1 MAVEPLAESDALGN
15 LEAALEP
22 LALASVPSSA
32 WQCLE
37 QRREELQ
44 DQDQDHPGR
53 AAACDALA
61 EVLRDSAPAWPTDEP
76 WQWLA
81 QPAGPDAL
89 PRIRALVV
97 VLGESITRGE
107 SSSGLCWSAG
117 SAYLA
122 LLAASGAERC
132 WGSLFHPAI
141 FRFTLSRLRRC
152 LAVPSSMPTTTSGVP
167 SAPDLKTEPGAPNAS
182 TCPLTAERAVQLL
195 DSLVALLKV
204 RSFFSSSREMTR
216 LLVSE
221 LAQLLARPV
230 SSAVG
235 EAAASGLSLIVAGAS
250 DLEELR
256 TAAAMVLRAS
266 LPALLMSQNSLGSMG
281 VGPKHWELHG
291 RRAALG
297 LAEGL
302 IQGRPCLLLPRYFK
316 EEDCD
321 EKDAE
326 ATSERP
332 VDDPMLALLQH
343 LCVSAAERAERRQLT
358 TEAILDLLVWAVAA
372 ERAVLSEGSTS
383 EDETVRAGLAE
394 EVLSRGQ
401 GIASRF
407 LCFVERF
414 LRSERSSF
422 RVVAVELA
430 SLMLER
436 GSLLAPALV
445 DRGRVQIDQ
454 RLLQALLTR
463 CYDSVATV
471 RSHALS
477 GLGAALKM
485 LATYVDGQKLLSGSL
500 CGADE
505 DEGLHMD
512 LPGLFTGAA
521 LDDKVQLRRAAM
533 ILFDSA
539 ARAIHA
545 VDPGR
550 DLSNFFDCN
559 VLGMLAADNSLVIR
573 KSAINSLGVVLNL
586 CPTPSICM
594 LWAKSV
600 LPLALDGE
608 GAVVE
613 RALEA
618 IDAAIFTPLSN
629 AISRSQGWRASASE
643 NKDEHVLVERNTVPQ
658 IPSVLQHLPQ
668 EGTEYLQRAVR
679 CFSCRQQGLKLVNLA
694 TSLAS
699 VVADFLERP
708 ILQWPQVVWPLLEEL
723 ASLGTTGAVLPELV
737 LNAWEAFDNAEQ
749 EAASAR
755 ALQAKSLGAKILCV
769 LQHCAVRLPAL
780 RAQSLASKL
789 CERLAAL
796 ELPAEQA
803 APAMRILEELRAA
816 GLAPS
821 VDAWRQ
827 SLLKSIEA
835 LFLKYSHNGQVSTFD
850 NSKSLDAEHFEA
862 CIFLL
867 GELALAGI
875 DLSSTSAGVVSCLQ
889 GIAAGDTARPRLRS
903 HAVAALGKLCLHH
916 EALAKRSVEI
926 FVFLLGPAE
935 PLAVR
940 STALIVLSDLC
951 VQYTALVDRF
961 VLHLADLLRDDSE
974 LLRRQAAMVLA
985 SLLSESFI
993 KFRGNPMYRFL
1004 YALSD
1009 PSLDVRS
1016 IVESTFERILLPRQ
1030 PGLFSWIFVGTMC
1043 VLNGWSGHPSYPGA
1057 ETNKQFSLANGPKR
1071 RAQIYRF
1078 MLSLMTREQKFNV
1091 CCQLVTGFLAHFTV
1105 SEEWQR
1111 LELPSSDATPGG
1123 QALSDAFVLL
1133 GCKEMRVCFSPRA
1146 AAVQEDEDAEAD
1158 ALEAARG
1165 VFSGVLKRVV
1175 TEKIV
1180 PIMVQLKVVMEEHHS
1195 PFLGRLRICLC
1206 EILREFGDDEIREL
1220 FGCDEHLAEE
1230 VFFDLAQ
1237 QRPAPSCA
1245 ISQILGSGPIR
1256 RRQSVSSAMASVAAA
1271 VEDAMAE
1278 PLLDATSGAATAGP
1292 EEHKEHVQTEN
1303 SSRQPGPARKRRIP
1317 GKISQTQEKR
1327 PKQHRI
1333 SSCEPLV
1340 LRSSPDRRLRV
1351 DRHVATPQLAA
1362 ERMPSTAGVGLMSA
1376 AMGLRSPEVKIE
1388 R

>member
-1 MAVEPLAESDALGN
+1 MADGPLAESDALGN
-15 LEAALEP
+15 LQAALEP
-22 LALASVPSSA
+22 LALASVPESA

-37 QRREELQ
+37 QRQEEFQ
-44 DQDQDHPGR
+44 DQDQEHPSR
-53 AAACDALA
+53 AAACEALA
-61 EVLRDSAPAWPTDEP
+61 EVLRDSAQAWPSDEP

-81 QPAGPDAL
+81 QPAGPGVL

-97 VLGESITRGE
+97 VLGESITGGE
-107 SSSGLCWSAG
+107 SSSGLCWSAC
-117 SAYLA
+117 SAYLV
-122 LLAASGAERC
+122 LLAARGAERC

-141 FRFTLSRLRRC
+141 FRCTLSRLRRC
-152 LAVPSSMPTTTSGVP
+152 LAVPSSTPRTSAGVP
-167 SAPDLKTEPGAPNAS
+167 SAPDLKTEPGALEAS
-182 TCPLTAERAVQLL
+182 TCPVTEERAVQLL
-195 DSLVALLKV
+195 GSLVALLKV

-235 EAAASGLSLIVAGAS
+235 EAAASGLSLVVAGAS

-266 LPALLMSQNSLGSMG
+266 LPALLMSQNSLGNMG

-321 EKDAE
+321 ENDAE
-326 ATSERP
+326 RTSERP
-332 VDDPMLALLQH
+332 VDDPLLALLQH

-372 ERAVLSEGSTS
+372 ERSVLSEGSAS
-383 EDETVRAGLAE
+383 EDETLRAGLAE

-401 GIASRF
+401 GIALRF

-414 LRSERSSF
+414 LQSERSSF

-436 GSLLAPALV
+436 GALVAPALV
-445 DRGRVQIDQ
+445 EHGRVQIDQ
-454 RLLQALLTR
+454 RLLQALLSR

-477 GLGAALKM
+477 GLGTALKM
-485 LATYVDGQKLLSGSL
+485 LATYPDGQTLLSGAL
-500 CGADE
+500 LRDAGEHDE
-505 DEGLHMD
+505 LHMD
-512 LPGLFTGAA
+512 LPGLFKVAA
-521 LDDKVQLRRAAM
+521 SDDKVQLRRAAM
-533 ILFDSA
+533 TLFDSA

-550 DLSNFFDCN
+550 DLASFFDCSL
-559 VLGMLAADNSLVIR
+559 LGMLAADSSLVIR
-573 KSAINSLGVVLNL
+573 KYAINSLSVVLKL
-586 CPTPSICM
+586 CPTPSICS
-594 LWAKSV
+594 LWAKNV

-613 RALEA
+613 KALEA

-629 AISRSQGWRASASE
+629 AISRSQGWRAAASE
-643 NKDEHVLVERNTVPQ
+643 NTDEHTLVDQEPVPQ
-658 IPSVLQHLPQ
+658 IPAVLQHLPQ

-694 TSLAS
+694 TSLTS
-699 VVADFLERP
+699 IVADFLERP
-708 ILQWPQVVWPLLEEL
+708 ILQWPRVVWPLLEEL

-737 LNAWEAFDNAEQ
+737 LNAWEAFETAEL
-749 EAASAR
+749 EATC
-755 ALQAKSLGAKILCV
+755 AKAVQVTSLGAKILSV
-769 LQHCAVRLPAL
+769 LRNCAVRLPAP
-780 RAQSLASKL
+780 RSQSLASKL
-789 CERLAAL
+789 CKRLAAL

-803 APAMRILEELRAA
+803 APAMRILEGLRVE
-816 GLAPS
+816 GLAPD

-827 SLLKSIEA
+827 SLLQSIEG
-835 LFLKYSHNGQVSTFD
+835 LVLKYAQGGSTFEP
-850 NSKSLDAEHFEA
+850 SKLVNAENLHTERLEA
-862 CIFLL
+862 CIFLF
-867 GELALAGI
+867 GELALAGF
-875 DLSSTSAGVVSCLQ
+875 DLSSKSAGVVSCLQ
-889 GIAAGDTARPRLRS
+889 GMAAGDTARPRLRS

-961 VLHLADLLRDDSE
+961 VLHLADLLRDSSE

-985 SLLSESFI
+985 SLLSENFI

-1004 YALSD
+1004 YGLSD
-1009 PSLDVRS
+1009 PSPDVRS

-1057 ETNKQFSLANGPKR
+1057 ETNKQFSLAAFPTR

-1091 CCQLVTGFLAHFTV
+1091 CCQLVTTFLAHFTV

-1111 LELPSSDATPGG
+1111 LELPSNDATPGG

-1146 AAVQEDEDAEAD
+1146 ASVQEDEDAEAD

-1165 VFSGVLKRVV
+1165 VLSGVLKRVV

-1180 PIMVQLKVVMEEHHS
+1180 PIMVQLKAVMEEHRS
-1195 PFLGRLRICLC
+1195 PFLGRLRVCLC
-1206 EILREFGDDEIREL
+1206 EILREFGDDEIRDF

-1245 ISQILGSGPIR
+1245 ISQILGSGPLR

-1271 VEDAMAE
+1271 VDDAMSEPLSDTTSGTGAAE
-1278 PLLDATSGAATAGP
+1278 PKAPGD
-1292 EEHKEHVQTEN
+1292 KVQGEN

-1317 GKISQTQEKR
+1317 GKITHAHEKP
-1327 PKQHRI
+1327 PKQQKI
-1333 SSCEPLV
+1333 SSCETPV
-1340 LRSSPDRRLRV
+1340 LQSSPDRRRRV
-1351 DRHVATPQLAA
+1351 DRHVATPQLATT
-1362 ERMPSTAGVGLMSA
+1362 SGVGLMSA
-1376 AMGLRSPEVKIE
+1376 AMGLRSPEIKIE
-1388 R
+1388 I

>member
-1 MAVEPLAESDALGN
+1 MAVRPLAESDALGH
-15 LEAALEP
+15 LQAALEP
-22 LALASVPSSA
+22 LDLASVPDSA

-44 DQDQDHPGR
+44 DQDQEHPGR
-53 AAACDALA
+53 AAACEALA
-61 EVLRDSAPAWPTDEP
+61 EVLRDSAQAWPTDEP

-81 QPAGPDAL
+81 QPACPGAL

-97 VLGESITRGE
+97 VLGESVTRGE

-122 LLAASGAERC
+122 LLAARGAERC

-152 LAVPSSMPTTTSGVP
+152 LAVRSMPRTTSVVP
-167 SAPDLKTEPGAPNAS
+167 SAPDLKTEPGASESS
-182 TCPLTAERAVQLL
+182 TCPMTQERAVQLL
-195 DSLVALLKV
+195 DSLIALLKV

-302 IQGRPCLLLPRYFK
+302 IQGRPLLLLPRYFK
-316 EEDCD
+316 EEECD

-326 ATSERP
+326 TTSERP
-332 VDDPMLALLQH
+332 VDDPLLALLQH

-358 TEAILDLLVWAVAA
+358 TEAILDLLAWAVAA
-372 ERAVLSEGSTS
+372 ERAVLAEGSAS
-383 EDETVRAGLAE
+383 EDESVRAELAE

-401 GIASRF
+401 GVASRF
-407 LCFVERF
+407 LCFLERF

-445 DRGRVQIDQ
+445 ERGRVQIDQ
-454 RLLQALLTR
+454 RLLQAVLTR

-477 GLGAALKM
+477 GLGVALKM
-485 LATYVDGQKLLSGSL
+485 LATYVDGQKLLSGAL
-500 CGADE
+500 RGAGEDE
-505 DEGLHMD
+505 DLHMD
-512 LPGLFTGAA
+512 LPRLFKVAA

-533 ILFDSA
+533 TLFDSA

-550 DLSNFFDCN
+550 DLSEFFDCS

-573 KSAINSLGVVLNL
+573 RSAINSLSVVLKL

-608 GAVVE
+608 GTVVE

-618 IDAAIFTPLSN
+618 IDAAIFTPLTN
-629 AISRSQGWRASASE
+629 ALSRSQGWRASASE
-643 NKDEHVLVERNTVPQ
+643 NKDEHVLVDRDPVPQ

-679 CFSCRQQGLKLVNLA
+679 CFSCRQQGLKLVNLT

-737 LNAWEAFDNAEQ
+737 LNAWEAFDAAEQ
-749 EAASAR
+749 KV
-755 ALQAKSLGAKILCV
+755 KSLGAKILSV
-769 LQHCAVRLPAL
+769 LQHCAARLPAL

-796 ELPAEQA
+796 KLPAEQA
-803 APAMRILEELRAA
+803 APAMRILEGLRAE
-816 GLAPS
+816 GLAPN

-835 LFLKYSHNGQVSTFD
+835 LFLKYSHNGQAPKFD
-850 NSKSLDAEHFEA
+850 NPDSLDAEHLEA
-862 CIFLL
+862 CVFLL
-867 GELALAGI
+867 GELALAGL

-889 GIAAGDTARPRLRS
+889 GMAAGDTARPRLRS

-961 VLHLADLLRDDSE
+961 VLHLADLLRDDCE

-985 SLLSESFI
+985 SLLSENFI

-1043 VLNGWSGHPSYPGA
+1043 VLNGWSGHPNYPGA
-1057 ETNKQFSLANGPKR
+1057 ETNKQFSLEKCPKR

-1091 CCQLVTGFLAHFTV
+1091 CCQLVTGFLAHFTA

-1180 PIMVQLKVVMEEHHS
+1180 PIMVQLKAVMEEHHS
-1195 PFLGRLRICLC
+1195 SFLGRLRICLC

-1237 QRPAPSCA
+1237 QRPAPSCP

-1278 PLLDATSGAATAGP
+1278 PLLDATSGATPAGP
-1292 EEHKEHVQTEN
+1292 ELPKEKVQAEN

-1317 GKISQTQEKR
+1317 GKISQTQER
-1327 PKQHRI
+1327 HPKKHRI
-1333 SSCEPLV
+1333 SSCESQV
-1340 LRSSPDRRLRV
+1340 LPGSPDRRLRV

-1362 ERMPSTAGVGLMSA
+1362 ERMQSTPGVGLMSA